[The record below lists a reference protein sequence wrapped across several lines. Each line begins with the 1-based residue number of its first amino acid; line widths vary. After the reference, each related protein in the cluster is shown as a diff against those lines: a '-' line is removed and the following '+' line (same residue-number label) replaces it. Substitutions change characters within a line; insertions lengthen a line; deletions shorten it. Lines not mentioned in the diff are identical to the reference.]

1 MAISSNGIV
10 PSCRFGLFRQTR
22 NRCFKGSFV
31 AVQESQRAI
40 DVEVPRISRGSSTF
54 AVNLLEDWQR
64 QIVSV
69 TEGPHLR
76 FVPQQN
82 FRKAT
87 VAGIGRIEIIFM
99 LRLPVTQQ
107 LCGIYIAFGIVKW
120 APTLAFGLVEG
131 NDITRKLRLA
141 IVIQTAIGRNRLG
154 CSKGERHKKGEHRE
168 ILIVSLPDVN
178 RTA

>member
-54 AVNLLEDWQR
+54 AVNLLD
-64 QIVSV
+64 SV